1 LQARVADAEKFA
13 ETFYDDG
20 GLLFYRKKS
29 RQQQDQ
35 SYK

>member
-1 LQARVADAEKFA
+1 MADAEKFA

-20 GLLFYRKKS
+20 GLLFDREKR